1 MFKTRFTELI
11 GIEHPIMQGGMQH
24 LGVPQ
29 LAAAVSNAG
38 GLGTINITIYPEMD
52 DFRAAVKKTKE
63 LTDKPFAVNISLAP
77 GLNMG
82 EKIHQ
87 YIDVC
92 GEEGVKVIETA
103 GQNPS
108 EFVPHIKEA
117 GIKLIHK
124 CPGVKYAKKAESFGA
139 DAVTIVGYEVAGHPS
154 MDGIGTF
161 VIANKAAKVCAE
173 YGVPVLAA
181 GGVADGKG
189 LAAALA
195 LGAQGVV
202 LGTRFVATTEC
213 PISDNHKEWLL
224 EHTEKD
230 TVIIQKS
237 IHNAARVANNMAAKL
252 TLEME
257 KRGTTLEELMTVIA
271 GRLSKKCYKNGDIDG
286 GIYAL
291 GPAMGLIDDIKPVQQ
306 LMDDMVAEAEEVI
319 GGLKASIY

>member
-1 MFKTRFTELI
+1 MKTRMTELL
-11 GIEHPIMQGGMQH
+11 GIKYPIMQGGMQH
-24 LGVPQ
+24 LGVPE
-29 LAAAVSNAG
+29 LAAAVSEAG
-38 GLGTINITIYPEMD
+38 GLGTINVTIYPDPED
-52 DFRAAVKKTKE
+52 LRKAIKEVKAK
-63 LTDKPFAVNISLAP
+63 TDKPFAVNISLIPSLHP
-77 GLNMG
+77 GQELFDQV
-82 EKIHQ
+82 KVIL
-87 YIDVC
+87 
-92 GEEGVKVIETA
+92 EEGVTAVETA
-103 GQNPS
+103 GAAQELADVLNAHKDQ
-108 EFVPHIKEA
+108 VKW
-117 GIKLIHK
+117 IHK
-124 CPGVKYAKKAESFGA
+124 AACVKHAKKAESMGA
-139 DAVTIVGYEVAGHPS
+139 DLITMAGFEVAGHPHT
-154 MDGIGTF
+154 DGVGTM
-161 VIANKAAKVCAE
+161 VLANRTAREVK
-173 YGVPVLAA
+173 VPVLAA
-181 GGVADGKG
+181 GGIADGRG
-189 LAAALA
+189 LLAALS
-195 LGAQGVV
+195 LGCEGVV
-202 LGTRFVATTEC
+202 MGTRFVATTEC

>member
-124 CPGVKYAKKAESFGA
+124 CPGVKYAKKAENFGA
-139 DAVTIVGYEVAGHPS
+139 DAVTIVGYEVAGHP
-154 MDGIGTF
+154 
-161 VIANKAAKVCAE
+161 
-173 YGVPVLAA
+173 
-181 GGVADGKG
+181 G
-189 LAAALA
+189 LDE
-195 LGAQGVV
+195 LGSFI
-202 LGTRFVATTEC
+202 L
-213 PISDNHKEWLL
+213 IN
-224 EHTEKD
+224 
-230 TVIIQKS
+230 
-237 IHNAARVANNMAAKL
+237 RVAESVSIPGAGSRR
-252 TLEME
+252 
-257 KRGTTLEELMTVIA
+257 RGRWERTVS
-271 GRLSKKCYKNGDIDG
+271 GS
-286 GIYAL
+286 GIRRRRRSY
-291 GPAMGLIDDIKPVQQ
+291 GNTFCGV
-306 LMDDMVAEAEEVI
+306 
-319 GGLKASIY
+319 Y

>member
-1 MFKTRFTELI
+1 
-11 GIEHPIMQGGMQH
+11 MQH

-139 DAVTIVGYEVAGHPS
+139 DAVTIVGYEVAGHPGLDELGS
-154 MDGIGTF
+154 FILINR
-161 VIANKAAKVCAE
+161 VAE
-173 YGVPVLAA
+173 SVSIPVLAA

-202 LGTRFVATTEC
+202 LGTRFVASKEC
-213 PISDNHKEWLL
+213 WISENHKNWIVNANENQ
-224 EHTEKD
+224 
-230 TVIIQKS
+230 TVLCQKS
-237 IHNAARVANNMAAKL
+237 IKNMVRVANNEAARKCL
-252 TLEME
+252 ELEAKGATLQ
-257 KRGTTLEELMTVIA
+257 ELMPVISGKLGKA
-271 GRLSKKCYKNGDIDG
+271 AYADGNVDG
-286 GIYAL
+286 GMFAV
-291 GPAMGLIDDIKPVQQ
+291 GPAAGLIHEVESCKEIIDSI
-306 LMDDMVAEAEEVI
+306 MAEAEE
-319 GGLKASIY
+319 GLKRLNSLGL

>member
-139 DAVTIVGYEVAGHPS
+139 DA
-154 MDGIGTF
+154 
-161 VIANKAAKVCAE
+161 
-173 YGVPVLAA
+173 
-181 GGVADGKG
+181 
-189 LAAALA
+189 
-195 LGAQGVV
+195 
-202 LGTRFVATTEC
+202 
-213 PISDNHKEWLL
+213 
-224 EHTEKD
+224 
-230 TVIIQKS
+230 
-237 IHNAARVANNMAAKL
+237 
-252 TLEME
+252 
-257 KRGTTLEELMTVIA
+257 
-271 GRLSKKCYKNGDIDG
+271 GDQI
-286 GIYAL
+286 L
-291 GPAMGLIDDIKPVQQ
+291 V
-306 LMDDMVAEAEEVI
+306 
-319 GGLKASIY
+319 

>member
-189 LAAALA
+189 LLAALA
-195 LGAQGVV
+195 LGAEGVV
-202 LGTRFVATTEC
+202 MGTRFVASTEC
-213 PISDNHKEWLL
+213 TIHQNFKDLIVNSKEI
-224 EHTEKD
+224 D
-230 TVIIQKS
+230 TMTCQRS
-237 IHNAARVANNMAAKL
+237 IKNMARYVKNEQSAKA
-252 TLEME
+252 LEME
-257 KRGTTLEELMTVIA
+257 KAGAGLKELLPVISGA
-271 GRLSKKCYKNGDIDG
+271 LSKECYVSGDTQHCVF
-286 GIYAL
+286 AM
-291 GPAMGLIDDIKPVQQ
+291 GPAAGLINEVKPVKAII
-306 LMDDMVAEAEEVI
+306 DDMISEAEAVYKRL
-319 GGLKASIY
+319 GTLQA

>member
-1 MFKTRFTELI
+1 MFKKRFTELI

-139 DAVTIVGYEVAGHPS
+139 DAVTIVGYEVAGHPGLDELGS
-154 MDGIGTF
+154 FILINR
-161 VIANKAAKVCAE
+161 VAE
-173 YGVPVLAA
+173 SVSIPVLAA

-189 LAAALA
+189 LLAALA
-195 LGAQGVV
+195 LGAEGVV
-202 LGTRFVATTEC
+202 MGTRFVASTEC
-213 PISDNHKEWLL
+213 TIPC
-224 EHTEKD
+224 
-230 TVIIQKS
+230 QRS
-237 IHNAARVANNMAAKL
+237 IKNMARYVKNEQSAKA
-252 TLEME
+252 LEME
-257 KRGTTLEELMTVIA
+257 KAGAGLKELLPVISGA
-271 GRLSKKCYKNGDIDG
+271 LSKECYVSGDTQHCVF
-286 GIYAL
+286 AM
-291 GPAMGLIDDIKPVQQ
+291 GPAAGLINEVKPVKAII
-306 LMDDMVAEAEEVI
+306 DDMISEAEAVYKRL
-319 GGLKASIY
+319 GTLQA

>member
-108 EFVPHIKEA
+108 EFDPHIKEA

-124 CPGVKYAKKAESFGA
+124 CPGVKYAKKAENFGA
-139 DAVTIVGYEVAGHPS
+139 DAVTIVGYEVAGHPGLDELGS
-154 MDGIGTF
+154 FILINR
-161 VIANKAAKVCAE
+161 VAE
-173 YGVPVLAA
+173 SVSIPVLAA

-189 LAAALA
+189 LLAALA
-195 LGAQGVV
+195 LGAEGVV
-202 LGTRFVATTEC
+202 MGTRFVASTEC
-213 PISDNHKEWLL
+213 TIHQNFKDLIVNSKEI
-224 EHTEKD
+224 D
-230 TVIIQKS
+230 TMTCQRS
-237 IHNAARVANNMAAKL
+237 IKNMARYVKNEQSAKA
-252 TLEME
+252 LEME
-257 KRGTTLEELMTVIA
+257 KAGAGLKELLPVISGA
-271 GRLSKKCYKNGDIDG
+271 LSKECYVSG
-286 GIYAL
+286 YTQHCVFAM
-291 GPAMGLIDDIKPVQQ
+291 GPAAGLINEVKPVKAII
-306 LMDDMVAEAEEVI
+306 DDMISEAEAVYKRL
-319 GGLKASIY
+319 GTLQA

>member
-52 DFRAAVKKTKE
+52 DFRAAVKKTQE

-103 GQNPS
+103 GQNTS

-124 CPGVKYAKKAESFGA
+124 CPGVKYAKKAENFGA
-139 DAVTIVGYEVAGHPS
+139 DAVTIVGYEVAGHPGLDELGS
-154 MDGIGTF
+154 FILINR
-161 VIANKAAKVCAE
+161 VAE
-173 YGVPVLAA
+173 SVSIPVLAA

-189 LAAALA
+189 LLAALA
-195 LGAQGVV
+195 LGAEGVV
-202 LGTRFVATTEC
+202 MGTRFVASTEC
-213 PISDNHKEWLL
+213 TIHQNFKDLIVNSKEI
-224 EHTEKD
+224 D
-230 TVIIQKS
+230 TMTCQRS
-237 IHNAARVANNMAAKL
+237 IKNMARYVKNEQSAKA
-252 TLEME
+252 LEME
-257 KRGTTLEELMTVIA
+257 KAGAGLKELLPVISGA
-271 GRLSKKCYKNGDIDG
+271 LSKECYVSGDTQHCVF
-286 GIYAL
+286 AM
-291 GPAMGLIDDIKPVQQ
+291 GPAAGLINEVKPVKAII
-306 LMDDMVAEAEEVI
+306 DDMISEAEAVYKRL
-319 GGLKASIY
+319 GTLQA

>member
-139 DAVTIVGYEVAGHPS
+139 DAVTIVGYEVAGHPGLDELGS
-154 MDGIGTF
+154 FILINR
-161 VIANKAAKVCAE
+161 VAE
-173 YGVPVLAA
+173 SVSIPVLAA
-181 GGVADGKG
+181 GGVAE
-189 LAAALA
+189 
-195 LGAQGVV
+195 GVV
-202 LGTRFVATTEC
+202 MGTRFVASTEC
-213 PISDNHKEWLL
+213 TIHQNFKDLIVNSKEI
-224 EHTEKD
+224 D
-230 TVIIQKS
+230 TMTCQRS
-237 IHNAARVANNMAAKL
+237 IKNMARYVKNEQSAKA
-252 TLEME
+252 LEME
-257 KRGTTLEELMTVIA
+257 KAGAGLKELLPVISGA
-271 GRLSKKCYKNGDIDG
+271 LSKECYVSGDTQHCVF
-286 GIYAL
+286 AM
-291 GPAMGLIDDIKPVQQ
+291 GPAAGLINEVKPVKAII
-306 LMDDMVAEAEEVI
+306 DDMISEAEAVYKRL
-319 GGLKASIY
+319 GTLQA

>member
-52 DFRAAVKKTKE
+52 DLRAAVKKTKE

-124 CPGVKYAKKAESFGA
+124 CPGVKYAKKAENFGA
-139 DAVTIVGYEVAGHPS
+139 DAVTIVGYEVAGHPGLDELGS
-154 MDGIGTF
+154 FILINR
-161 VIANKAAKVCAE
+161 VAE
-173 YGVPVLAA
+173 SVSIPVLAA

-189 LAAALA
+189 LLAALA
-195 LGAQGVV
+195 LGAEGVV
-202 LGTRFVATTEC
+202 MGTRFVASTEC
-213 PISDNHKEWLL
+213 TIHQNFKDLIVNSKEI
-224 EHTEKD
+224 D
-230 TVIIQKS
+230 TMTCQRS
-237 IHNAARVANNMAAKL
+237 IKNMARYVKNEQSAKA
-252 TLEME
+252 LEME
-257 KRGTTLEELMTVIA
+257 KAGAGLKELLPVISGA
-271 GRLSKKCYKNGDIDG
+271 LSKECYVSGDTQHCVF
-286 GIYAL
+286 AM
-291 GPAMGLIDDIKPVQQ
+291 GPAAGLINEVKPVKAII
-306 LMDDMVAEAEEVI
+306 DDMISEAEAVYKRL
-319 GGLKASIY
+319 GTLQA

>member
-124 CPGVKYAKKAESFGA
+124 CPGVKYAKKAENFGA
-139 DAVTIVGYEVAGHPS
+139 DAVTIVGYEVAGHPGLDELGS
-154 MDGIGTF
+154 FILINR
-161 VIANKAAKVCAE
+161 VAE
-173 YGVPVLAA
+173 SVSIPVLAA

>member
-108 EFVPHIKEA
+108 EFVSHIKEA
-117 GIKLIHK
+117 VIKLIHK
-124 CPGVKYAKKAESFGA
+124 CPGVKYAKKAENFGA
-139 DAVTIVGYEVAGHPS
+139 DAVTIVGYEVAGHPGLDELGS
-154 MDGIGTF
+154 FILINR
-161 VIANKAAKVCAE
+161 VAE
-173 YGVPVLAA
+173 SVSIPVLAA

-189 LAAALA
+189 LLAALA
-195 LGAQGVV
+195 LGAEGVV
-202 LGTRFVATTEC
+202 MGTRFVASTEC
-213 PISDNHKEWLL
+213 TIHQNFKDLIVNSKEI
-224 EHTEKD
+224 D
-230 TVIIQKS
+230 TMTCQRS
-237 IHNAARVANNMAAKL
+237 IKNMARYVKNEQSAKA
-252 TLEME
+252 LEME
-257 KRGTTLEELMTVIA
+257 KAGAGLKELLPVISGA
-271 GRLSKKCYKNGDIDG
+271 LSKECYVSGDTQHCVF
-286 GIYAL
+286 AM
-291 GPAMGLIDDIKPVQQ
+291 GPAAGLINEVKPVKAII
-306 LMDDMVAEAEEVI
+306 DDMISEAEAVYKRL
-319 GGLKASIY
+319 GTLQA